1 MANGGFYWSSTIN
14 ETGYSPRLFFGN
26 GSANMNTEVLSYG
39 FSVRCVQ
46 AFTAT
51 LLILYFQMLITF
63 HHYKLPTFTPSKEWR
78 ISGVPKVK
86 AFGRVIHV
94 NSVIYRLIKE
104 FMAGHYTE

>member
-1 MANGGFYWSSTIN
+1 MLEAGK
-14 ETGYSPRLFFGN
+14 SPRLNFNN
-26 GSANMNTEVLSYG
+26 GSSNTSTDVLANG
-39 FSVRCVQ
+39 ISVRCVQ

-51 LLILYFQMLITF
+51 LLIFYFQKLNTLSY
-63 HHYKLPTFTPSKEWR
+63 HKLPTFTPSKEWH